1 MAARV
6 LGRTAGWGR
15 GVYCEPTSDGGVA
28 GFCGE
33 LLWAGELIET
43 ESSAKEAASARRR
56 RENMA
61 LA

>member
-1 MAARV
+1 V
-6 LGRTAGWGR
+6 LGRTAGCGR

-28 GFCGE
+28 GFCAE
-33 LLWAGELIET
+33 LLWAEELIET
-43 ESSAKEAASARRR
+43 ESIANETASARRR